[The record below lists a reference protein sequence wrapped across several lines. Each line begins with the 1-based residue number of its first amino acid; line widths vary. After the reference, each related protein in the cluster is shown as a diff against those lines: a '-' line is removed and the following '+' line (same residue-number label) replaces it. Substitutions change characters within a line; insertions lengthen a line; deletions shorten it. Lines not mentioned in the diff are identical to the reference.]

1 MKRRDVL
8 KYTALATG
16 TLLSAPLISS
26 ILTGCRSD
34 VAVVDPYQPIFF
46 KEHEFSIIEGI
57 IDIILP
63 KTDSPSASEVGVQ
76 NIIDTMIG
84 STYKE
89 EDQKTWQDNFQALL
103 TKLNDDPED
112 LEFKNVKKNL
122 TLENIEK
129 LRTEV
134 YENEVPIKAAIADL
148 RQQTIAYYLSTEE
161 IGTNYLNYL
170 PVPGQY
176 KSCITVAEV
185 GGKAWA
191 L

>member
-16 TLLSAPLISS
+16 TILSAPLIAG
-26 ILTGCRSD
+26 ILTGCRSE
-34 VAVVDPYQPIFF
+34 VAVVDPYKPIFF
-46 KEHEFSIIEGI
+46 NEQEFSIIEQI

-76 NIIDTMIG
+76 NIMDTMIG
-84 STYKE
+84 STYNS
-89 EDQKTWQDNFQALL
+89 EDQIKWKNNFLALL
-103 TKLNDDPED
+103 AKLNNNPED
-112 LEFKNVKKNL
+112 LEFKNVKKNV
-122 TLENIEK
+122 TLENFEK

-134 YENEVPIKAAIADL
+134 YETEIPVKAAIADL
-148 RQQTIAYYLSTEE
+148 RQHTIAYYLSTEE
-161 IGTNYLNYL
+161 ISTNFLNYL

-176 KSCITVAEV
+176 ESCITVAEM